1 MLQSASATIL
11 SIKKAFKEIKSFCS
25 DAWEGDYRTAAREAL
40 KQILEGRMKNAVDAY
55 LEHLSTQEIPDRRN
69 GSYRRHLL
77 TELGDIELQV
87 PRTRTFNPI
96 RILQRFSRRAAQVE
110 RMILM
115 AFVLGLSTR
124 KVSKAL
130 LPILGEPISAATVS
144 AVAKQLDAAV
154 LAYQRR
160 PLMDQYQVLILD
172 GVVLKRRTGAGAQKR
187 VVLVALGI
195 REDGKKEIIDFRQAS
210 SESASAWEAFLNSLY
225 HRGLTGSKLKLILTD
240 GGSGLRAALPLVFG
254 LVPIQCCWA
263 HKTRNVLNQVKKID
277 QPAVKKD
284 LHRISHT
291 KNELCAQRAAKQFIV
306 KWQERYPKAVA
317 CLLSDLPEL
326 LTFFRTDLPL
336 RAEELRTT
344 NAIERRFR
352 EVRRRTRPM
361 GTFSDATSIDRI
373 LFAVFTYENHQQEVG
388 TPFLLT
394 HNS

>member
-1 MLQSASATIL
+1 MLQNASATIL
-11 SIKKAFKEIKSFCS
+11 SIKKAFKEIKSFCADS
-25 DAWEGDYRTAAREAL
+25 WEGDYRMAARDAL
-40 KQILEGRMKNAVDAY
+40 KKILEGRMKNAVEAY
-55 LEHLSTQEIPDRRN
+55 LEHLSAQEISDRRN

-96 RILQRFSRRAAQVE
+96 WILQRFARRAVHVE

-124 KVSKAL
+124 KVSRAL
-130 LPILGEPISAATVS
+130 LPVLGESLSASTVS
-144 AVAKQLDAAV
+144 RVAKQLDLAV
-154 LAYQRR
+154 SAYHRR
-160 PLMDQYQVLILD
+160 PLMDQYQILILD

-195 REDGKKEIIDFRQAS
+195 REDGKKEIIDFRQAA
-210 SESASAWEAFLNSLY
+210 SESQSAWEGFLNSLY
-225 HRGLTGSKLKLILTD
+225 HRGLIGSKLKLILTD
-240 GGSGLRAALPLVFG
+240 GGSGLRAALPLVYG
-254 LVPIQCCWA
+254 SIPIQRCWA
-263 HKTRNVLNQVKKID
+263 HKTRNVLNCVQKID

-284 LHRISHT
+284 LHRISHG
-291 KNELCAQRAAKQFIV
+291 KNELCAKRAVKQFAM
-306 KWQERYPKAVA
+306 KWHQRYPKAVL
-317 CLLSDLPEL
+317 CLRSDLPEL
-326 LTFFRTDLPL
+326 MTFFKVDLPL

-388 TPFLLT
+388 APFLLT
-394 HNS
+394 QSS

>member
-11 SIKKAFKEIKSFCS
+11 SIKKAFKEIKCFCS

-55 LEHLSTQEIPDRRN
+55 LEDLSRQEVPDRRN

-96 RILQRFSRRAAQVE
+96 GILQKFARRAVHVE
-110 RMILM
+110 RMILL

-124 KVSKAL
+124 KVSFAL
-130 LPILGEPISAATVS
+130 LPVLGEPISASTVS
-144 AVAKQLDAAV
+144 RMARQLDAAV
-154 LAYQRR
+154 LAYQCR
-160 PLMDQYQVLILD
+160 PLKDQYQVLILD

-195 REDGKKEIIDFRQAS
+195 REDGKKEIIDFRQAA
-210 SESASAWEAFLNSLY
+210 SESQSAWEGFLNSLY
-225 HRGLTGSKLKLILTD
+225 HRGLSGSKLTLILTD
-240 GGSGLRAALPLVFG
+240 GGSGLKAALPLVYG
-254 LVPIQCCWA
+254 SIPVQRCWA
-263 HKTRNVLNQVKKID
+263 HKTRNVLNYVKKID
-277 QPAVKKD
+277 QPVVKKD
-284 LHRISHT
+284 LHRISYS
-291 KNELCAQRAAKQFIV
+291 KNALCAQRAAKQFVI
-306 KWQERYPKAVA
+306 KWQQRYPKAVL
-317 CLLSDLPEL
+317 CLRSDLPEL
-326 LTFFRTDLPL
+326 LTFFKVDLPL

-361 GTFSDATSIDRI
+361 GTFSDATSINRI

-388 TPFLLT
+388 APFLLT
-394 HNS
+394 QNS

>member
-1 MLQSASATIL
+1 M
-11 SIKKAFKEIKSFCS
+11 
-25 DAWEGDYRTAAREAL
+25 
-40 KQILEGRMKNAVDAY
+40 
-55 LEHLSTQEIPDRRN
+55 QEIADRRN

-96 RILQRFSRRAAQVE
+96 RILQRFARRAVQVE

-124 KVSKAL
+124 KVSRAL
-130 LPILGEPISAATVS
+130 LPVLGEPISASTVS

-154 LAYQRR
+154 LVYHRR
-160 PLMDQYQVLILD
+160 PLMDQYPVLILD

-210 SESASAWEAFLNSLY
+210 SESQSAWEGFLNSLY
-225 HRGLTGSKLKLILTD
+225 DRGLIGSKLKLILTD
-240 GGSGLRAALPLVFG
+240 GGSGLKAALPLVYG
-254 LVPIQCCWA
+254 LVPIQRCWA

-277 QPAVKKD
+277 QSAVKKD
-284 LHRISHT
+284 LHRISHA
-291 KNELCAQRAAKQFIV
+291 KNEIGAKRGAKQFIV
-306 KWQERYPKAVA
+306 KWQEHYPKAVA

-326 LTFFRTDLPL
+326 LTFFKTDLPL
-336 RAEELRTT
+336 RAEALRTT

-361 GTFSDATSIDRI
+361 GTFSDTTSIDRI
-373 LFAVFTYENHQQEVG
+373 LFAVFTYENHQQETA

-394 HNS
+394 QNS

>member
-1 MLQSASATIL
+1 MLQTASTTL
-11 SIKKAFKEIKSFCS
+11 FSIKKAFKEIKGFCT
-25 DAWEGDYRTAAREAL
+25 DYWEGDYRTAAREAL

-55 LEHLSTQEIPDRRN
+55 LEDLSRQEVPDSRN

-96 RILQRFSRRAAQVE
+96 GILQKFARRAVQVE

-124 KVSKAL
+124 KVSSAL
-130 LPILGEPISAATVS
+130 LPVLGEPISASTVS
-144 AVAKQLDAAV
+144 RMARQLDAAV
-154 LAYQRR
+154 LAYHRR
-160 PLMDQYQVLILD
+160 PLRDQYQVLILD

-195 REDGKKEIIDFRQAS
+195 REDGKKEIIDFRQAA
-210 SESASAWEAFLNSLY
+210 SESQNAWEGFLNSLY
-225 HRGLTGSKLKLILTD
+225 HRGLIGSKLKVILSD
-240 GGSGLRAALPLVFG
+240 GGSGLKAALPLVYG
-254 LVPIQCCWA
+254 SIPIQRCWA
-263 HKTRNVLNQVKKID
+263 HKTRNVLNGVKKID
-277 QPAVKKD
+277 QTAVKRD
-284 LHRISHT
+284 LHRISYS
-291 KNELCAQRAAKQFIV
+291 KNALCAQRAAKQFV
-306 KWQERYPKAVA
+306 MKWQQRYPKAVL
-317 CLLSDLPEL
+317 CLQSDLPEL
-326 LTFFRTDLPL
+326 MTFFKVDLPL

-361 GTFSDATSIDRI
+361 GTFCDATSIDRI
-373 LFAVFTYENHQQEVG
+373 LFAVFTYENHQQEVS

-394 HNS
+394 QNS

>member
-11 SIKKAFKEIKSFCS
+11 SIKKAFKEIKSFCA
-25 DAWEGDYRTAAREAL
+25 DRFEGDYREAARDAL
-40 KQILEGRMKNAVDAY
+40 KQILELRMKNAIDAY
-55 LEHLSTQEIPDRRN
+55 LEHLSAQEIADRRN

-77 TELGDIELQV
+77 TELGDIQLQV

-96 RILQRFSRRAAQVE
+96 GILQKFARRVVHVE

-124 KVSKAL
+124 KVSRAL

-144 AVAKQLDAAV
+144 AVARQLDAAV

-160 PLMDQYQVLILD
+160 PLKDQYQALILD
-172 GVVLKRRTGAGAQKR
+172 AVVLKRRTGVGAQKR

-195 REDGKKEIIDFRQAS
+195 REDGKKEIIDFRQAA
-210 SESASAWEAFLNSLY
+210 SESQSAWEGFLNSLY
-225 HRGLTGSKLKLILTD
+225 HRGLSGSKLKLILTD
-240 GGSGLRAALPLVFG
+240 GGSGLKAALPLVYG
-254 LVPIQCCWA
+254 SIPVQRCWA
-263 HKTRNVLNQVKKID
+263 HKTRNVLNGVKKID

-284 LHRISHT
+284 LHRISHA
-291 KNELCAQRAAKQFIV
+291 KNALCAKRAAKQFAM
-306 KWQERYPKAVA
+306 KWQQRYPKAVL
-317 CLLSDLPEL
+317 CLRSDLPEL
-326 LTFFRTDLPL
+326 MTFFKVDLPL

-361 GTFSDATSIDRI
+361 GAFSDATSIDRI
-373 LFAVFTYENHQQEVG
+373 LFAVFTYENHQQEVS

-394 HNS
+394 QNS